1 MYDCVKATSVKNPV
15 IEYIVDNKDS
25 FTLLGILSL
34 QETVGFRR
42 ETTTL
47 VEDIESGIRG
57 TSPAPPSQHPTST
70 TTPNNEDSTPH
81 RTDLLKTIDV
91 ARIYSD
97 KTDEEEWPALPEI
110 KYAPISPSLLNS
122 TSSSFLSSHSYFL
135 WSYFLSSY
143 FLKSSF
149 SSYILGDGDELQC
162 FLLELPL
169 VSLLLP
175 LVLLCKFNLSQ
186 KSLFQT
192 FDPFSCFVLSS
203 LE

>member
-110 KYAPISPSLLNS
+110 KYAPISLSLLNS
-122 TSSSFLSSHSYFL
+122 TSSFFLSSHSYFL
-135 WSYFLSSY
+135 WSY

-186 KSLFQT
+186 KSPFQT

>member
-1 MYDCVKATSVKNPV
+1 MGCFQLYLKFKNPV

-25 FTLLGILSL
+25 FTSLGIPSL

-47 VEDIESGIRG
+47 VEDIESVIRG

-122 TSSSFLSSHSYFL
+122 TSS
-135 WSYFLSSY
+135 
-143 FLKSSF
+143 
-149 SSYILGDGDELQC
+149 
-162 FLLELPL
+162 P
-169 VSLLLP
+169 
-175 LVLLCKFNLSQ
+175 
-186 KSLFQT
+186 
-192 FDPFSCFVLSS
+192 PFSRLTPISSGPTSSPLTSSSPPSPSTS
-203 LE
+203 LEMMVMNYNASY